1 MTQNA
6 VTNARVEA
14 IRSGADIFA
23 RVEDLIRAHRNSDP
37 FGLITVVVPSN
48 YSSYYLRQRLAPGGY
63 FNVRLTRLDDL
74 AEKIG
79 GSHIDRPPLT
89 RLQAAALVYSA
100 VTSAPPG
107 SRLGPIRSLPSLHS
121 ALRATFRQLEALEKD
136 PVPLLRQ
143 EGELMREVAD
153 VYRTYREMRGNWR
166 EQVDVARS
174 AASELENGK
183 YPVSELGK
191 LIVLRIEV
199 APTQFAPLDRALN
212 SIAGASILVA
222 LTGDEQADR
231 LVTANVPNPDPDSHS
246 TDVWPIKKTV
256 NLISAP
262 DPANEVRF
270 VVRDVVRRAKENAT
284 PFYRI
289 AVLFTDRSYG
299 DRVEEALRFAEVP
312 VTGPDPVPDSNSPE
326 GRFVTGILGLFL
338 AHLKGGWTRQGFA
351 KWITSAPVAFPDTR
365 QEVPAARW
373 DAVSRLASVTAGL
386 DGFKTRLTRY
396 ASRQRAAADNVTES
410 DDLNDIRAAS
420 LRSQA
425 AHARK
430 MLEFVEGLAAQA
442 PTTDTPDLCSY
453 TKWLRDIWD
462 AYLLPSREPTP
473 VRDRIA
479 VLFDQ
484 IEELKLPPGTIMDLE
499 HFSTMVRDELDR
511 TRGILR
517 RLGRGVFVAPLN
529 MAVGCEFDVVHIL
542 GMSEGSFPSRDRDY
556 PLLPE
561 TVKAKLDP
569 SGETLPDRQ
578 RNVALERRTYLIA
591 RNAAQTQYFYWP
603 RAAAGARR
611 ASGPARWFLEAA
623 REVSG
628 NQLLQP
634 GDLLSGSSD
643 NPVVVLPDEA
653 ASHEAIAFPCDRHEY
668 ALKST
673 DSWRSASKIR
683 GDHFLARDRS
693 YPLHR
698 GLKLED
704 ARLTSEW
711 TEFDGRLPLDKASR
725 NDPDIAS
732 ASRFES
738 WANCPY
744 QFFLAY
750 VAKVEPTERPED
762 EPGITPLERGSIV
775 HSVLEQFV
783 SKRSARRIDS
793 RVEQRDLLRE
803 TVSRHFDEYAAD
815 GSAVHPA
822 LLAIERNSITRNL
835 ERWLSAESEI
845 MAEWSVTPYKS
856 EMMFGFH
863 DSDAPAVEIAT
874 DSGEVVKFRG
884 RVDRVDRSASG
895 DRIIVFDYKTGGS
908 SRYSGLK
915 EDPLMGGL
923 RLQLPVYIR
932 AASAMLRGDADN
944 PDVRATYWFVFER
957 GGTVL
962 RPDLAVKSDSE
973 VLFEKARFDKVLSLI
988 ARGIDSGVFPPA
1000 PRGRPGRRD
1009 GKSELENCR
1018 WCPYDAICPA
1028 DRLKTWD
1035 LKRGAPGVR
1044 PYVELSQ

>member
-1 MTQNA
+1 MTQKA

-14 IRSGADIFA
+14 IRPGADIFA
-23 RVEDLIRAHRNSDP
+23 RVKELIRAHRRDDP

-63 FNVRLTRLDDL
+63 FNVQLTRLDDL

-100 VTSAPPG
+100 AMSAPPG

-121 ALRATFRQLEALEKD
+121 ALRATFRQLEALEQD
-136 PVPLLRQ
+136 PVPSLRQ
-143 EGELMREVAD
+143 EGELVQEIAD
-153 VYRTYREMRGNWR
+153 VYRTYRGLRGNWR
-166 EQVDVARS
+166 EQVDVARA
-174 AASELENGK
+174 AASELENGN

-199 APTQFAPLDRALN
+199 APAQFAPLDRALN
-212 SIAGASILVA
+212 DIAGASILVA
-222 LTGDEQADR
+222 LTGDEEADL
-231 LVTANVPNPDPDSHS
+231 LVAAAIPNPDPDSHS
-246 TDVWPIKKTV
+246 TDVSPIKRTV

-270 VVRDVVRRAKENAT
+270 VVRDIVRRAKENAT
-284 PFYRI
+284 PFYRM
-289 AVLFTDRSYG
+289 AVLFADRSYG
-299 DRVEEALRFAEVP
+299 DRVEEALRFAGVP

-326 GRFVTGILGLFL
+326 GRFVAGILDLFL

-396 ASRQRAAADNVTES
+396 AGRQRAAADNVTES
-410 DDLNDIRAAS
+410 DELHEIRAAS

-425 AHARK
+425 AHAQK
-430 MLEFVEGLAAQA
+430 MIEFVEGLAAQA
-442 PTTDTPDLCSY
+442 PATDTPDLRSY
-453 TKWLRDIWD
+453 TKWLRDLWD
-462 AYLLPSREPTP
+462 AYLLPSGEPTP

-479 VLFDQ
+479 ALFDQ
-484 IEELKLPPGTIMDLE
+484 IEELKFPPGTAMDLE
-499 HFSTMVRDELDR
+499 HFSTLVRDELDR
-511 TRGILR
+511 TRGNLR

-542 GMSEGSFPSRDRDY
+542 GMSEGSYPSRDRDD

-578 RNVALERRTYLIA
+578 RSAALERRTCLIA
-591 RNAAQTQYFYWP
+591 RNTAQTQYLYWP
-603 RAAAGARR
+603 RAQVGARR

-643 NPVVVLPDEA
+643 NPVGVLPDEA
-653 ASHEAIAFPCDRHEY
+653 PAHEAIAFPCDRHEY

-673 DSWRSASKIR
+673 DSWRSAAKKR
-683 GDHFLARDRS
+683 VDHFLARDRS
-693 YPLHR
+693 NPLHR

-704 ARLTSEW
+704 SVLTNEW

-725 NDPDIAS
+725 NDLGIAS

-783 SKRSARRIDS
+783 SERSARRIDS
-793 RVEQRDLLRE
+793 RAEQRVLLRE
-803 TVSRHFDEYAAD
+803 TVARHFDEYAAD

-822 LLAIERNSITRNL
+822 LLTIERNSITRNL

-845 MAEWSVTPYKS
+845 MAAWGVTPYKS
-856 EMMFGFH
+856 ELTFGFH
-863 DSDAPAVEIAT
+863 ESDAPAVEIAT
-874 DSGEVVKFRG
+874 DSGEVVRFRG
-884 RVDRVDRSASG
+884 RVDRVDRSTNG

-908 SRYSGLK
+908 SRYGGLK
-915 EDPLMGGL
+915 DDPVMGGL
-923 RLQLPVYIR
+923 RLQLPVYTR
-932 AASAMLRGDADN
+932 AASALLQSDADS
-944 PDVRATYWFVFER
+944 PDVRAAYWFVFEK
-957 GGTVL
+957 GGSVL
-962 RPDLAVKSDSE
+962 RPDLADQPDSAARLDE
-973 VLFEKARFDKVLSLI
+973 VTSMI
-988 ARGIDSGVFPPA
+988 ATGINAGVFPPA

-1009 GKSELENCR
+1009 GRSELENCR

-1028 DRLKTWD
+1028 DRLKTWE
-1035 LKRGAPGVR
+1035 LKRGAPEVL
-1044 PYVELSQ
+1044 PYVSLSK